1 MELRHLKYFLA
12 ISRLG
17 SFTRASEELY
27 VTQPTLS
34 HQMRQ
39 LETELGCNLLDRS
52 SRSIRLTGAGEIF
65 ASYANRAIKEIED
78 GRVAIQGYQG
88 LQVGGVVI
96 GAISAFTNSLL
107 PPILSEFAQAYP
119 GIKVKVVEL
128 PTGEMQ
134 RQIRDGDL
142 AFGLGYGPESTEF
155 ICGEELFRENLMLIV
170 SKQHPYAKKAYV
182 TIEDVLKTKLALLS
196 VEYMSRRL
204 IDMAFL
210 EIMAK
215 PDIAM
220 EINSI
225 DAILETIGDAQLAT
239 IMTKRMVQN
248 YKKLVAI
255 PLRPEISR
263 TAAIFKR
270 DNANLSPAAQVLIDK
285 LIERYRDHSVGH
297 QTKVTPKSSTR
308 SS

>member
-17 SFTRASEELY
+17 SFTKASEELY

-39 LETELGCNLLDRS
+39 LETELSCDLLDRS

-65 ASYANRAIKEIED
+65 ARYANQAIKEIED
-78 GRVAIQGYQG
+78 GRAAIQGYQG
-88 LQVGGVVI
+88 LQVGSVVI
-96 GAISAFTNSLL
+96 GAISAFTNNLL
-107 PPILSEFAQAYP
+107 PPILSEFSQSYP

-134 RQIRDGDL
+134 RQIRDGEL
-142 AFGLGYGPESTEF
+142 AFGLGYGPEATEL
-155 ICGEELFRENLMLIV
+155 ICGEELFQEDLMLIV
-170 SKQHPYAKKAYV
+170 SKRHLLSKRAHV
-182 TIEDVLKTKLALLS
+182 TIQDIAQTKLALLS
-196 VEYMSRRL
+196 AEYMARRL

-210 EIMAK
+210 EILTK

-220 EINSI
+220 EMNSI
-225 DAILETIGDAQLAT
+225 DAILETIGDSQLAT
-239 IMTKRMVQN
+239 IMTKRMMLN

-255 PLRPEISR
+255 PIRPEISR
-263 TAAIFKR
+263 SAAIFTR
-270 DNANLSPAAQVLIDK
+270 ENANLSPATQILIDM
-285 LIERYRDHSVGH
+285 LIAKYR
-297 QTKVTPKSSTR
+297 KNLKK
-308 SS
+308 

>member
-1 MELRHLKYFLA
+1 MELRHLKYFLT

-17 SFTRASEELY
+17 SFTKASEELY

-39 LETELGCNLLDRS
+39 LETELGCELLDRS
-52 SRSIRLTGAGEIF
+52 TRSIRLTGAGEIF
-65 ASYANRAIKEIED
+65 TRYANRAIKEIED
-78 GRVAIQGYQG
+78 GRAAIQGYQG
-88 LQVGGVVI
+88 LQVGTVVI
-96 GAISAFTNSLL
+96 GVISAFTNNLL
-107 PPILSEFAQAYP
+107 PPVLSEFSQSYP

-155 ICGEELFRENLMLIV
+155 ISGEELFEEDLMLIV
-170 SKQHPYAKKAYV
+170 SKRHPFANRTHV
-182 TIEDVLKTKLALLS
+182 SIQDVVSTKLALLP

-204 IDMAFL
+204 MDMAFL

-220 EINSI
+220 EMNSI
-225 DAILETIGDAQLAT
+225 DAILEIISDSQLAT
-239 IMTKRMVQN
+239 IMTKRMTLN
-248 YKKLVAI
+248 HKKLIAI

-270 DNANLSPAAQVLIDK
+270 ENANLSPAAEVLIEM
-285 LIERYRDHSVGH
+285 LLNRYRKK
-297 QTKVTPKSSTR
+297 TFKK
-308 SS
+308 